1 MVTYDMVVKSERIVE
16 ILPRGLVMLTTT
28 VGIDNNEGTN
38 FPVVMEESVV
48 TVVGV
53 LDKMTGDRS
62 GDSTGITTVMEDGT
76 CNKGSEVTRTRR

>member
-1 MVTYDMVVKSERIVE
+1 MVIYDMVVKSERIVE

-28 VGIDNNEGTN
+28 VSIDDNEGTN
-38 FPVVMEESVV
+38 FPVVIEESVV

-53 LDKMTGDRS
+53 LVKMTGDRS
-62 GDSTGITTVMEDGT
+62 GDSTGVTTVMEDGT

>member
-1 MVTYDMVVKSERIVE
+1 MVIYDMVVKSERIVE

-38 FPVVMEESVV
+38 FPVVIEESVV

-53 LDKMTGDRS
+53 LVKMTGDRS

>member
-1 MVTYDMVVKSERIVE
+1 MVIYDMVVKSERIVE

>member
-1 MVTYDMVVKSERIVE
+1 MVIYGMVVKSERIVE

-38 FPVVMEESVV
+38 FPVEIEESVV

-53 LDKMTGDRS
+53 LVKMTGDRS
-62 GDSTGITTVMEDGT
+62 GD
-76 CNKGSEVTRTRR
+76 RRVLPPS